1 MYRSVKLVYL
11 YLFNKCCHYC
21 LYVKYY
27 IQMITMQIFVI
38 MKNNWYIALYRF
50 STNETALTTYTRPLE
65 TFSFEMAEQ
74 AFPNMIS

>member
-1 MYRSVKLVYL
+1 
-11 YLFNKCCHYC
+11 
-21 LYVKYY
+21 
-27 IQMITMQIFVI
+27 MITMQIFVI